1 MSAIFITATGTD
13 IGKTYLTTALIRHF
27 RSKKQ
32 AVDALKPVVTGF
44 DPVRPEASDTGLLL
58 AALGR
63 GVTPDEIARVS
74 PWRFAAPL
82 SPDLAAQREGRTL
95 DFEQLVDF
103 SHKAMLDHSGNLL
116 IEGIGGI
123 MVPLNARHT
132 VLDWMSALKVPLL
145 LVAGSY
151 LGSISHTLTCLDV
164 LKRREF
170 SVHAVVVNETPGST
184 VTVAETIESVARFA
198 QQIPVLALSRQKAGE
213 AGNQIDRISAFCSL
227 LAEYS

>member
-27 RSKKQ
+27 RRIGQ
-32 AVDALKPVVTGF
+32 PIDALKPVVTGF
-44 DPVRPEASDTGLLL
+44 DAARPETSDTGQLL

-63 GVTPDEIARVS
+63 SIAPDEFARIS

-82 SPDLAAQREGRTL
+82 APDLAAQREGRML
-95 DFEQLVDF
+95 DFDALVAF
-103 SHKAMLDHSGNLL
+103 SRNAARDHAGTLL

-123 MVPLNARHT
+123 MVPLNDRHT
-132 VLDWMSALKVPLL
+132 VLDWMCALDVPLV

-164 LKRREF
+164 LLRRALA
-170 SVHAVVVNETPGST
+170 VRVVVVNETPGST
-184 VTVAETIESVARFA
+184 VTVAETIETVARFA
-198 QQIPVLALSRQKAGE
+198 QPIPVVGLPWSAAHSKGE
-213 AGNQIDRISAFCSL
+213 DIEHICSYL
-227 LAEYS
+227 